1 MNKLI
6 KWNDK
11 FLIGHKAIDK
21 QHKKLFEIAQEANS
35 VLEINDIKQQEE
47 VLKNVLKELYD
58 YVEYHFLAEEQ
69 LMENLEYR
77 DIDKHKELHKH
88 ILDELNAL
96 SDEIS
101 HTKLSE
107 IIEKL
112 SDFVQIVFVD
122 HITIEDQKISDT
134 IPKSF

>member
-1 MNKLI
+1 MHNLI

-11 FLIGHKAIDK
+11 FLIGHKSIDK

-35 VLEINDIKQQEE
+35 ILEISDINQQEN

-69 LMENLEYR
+69 LMENLSYR
-77 DIDKHKELHKH
+77 EIDQHKEIHKR
-88 ILDELNAL
+88 ILNELNAL
-96 SDEIS
+96 TTEIS
-101 HTKLSE
+101 YTKLSE

-122 HITIEDQKISDT
+122 HITVEDQKISDT